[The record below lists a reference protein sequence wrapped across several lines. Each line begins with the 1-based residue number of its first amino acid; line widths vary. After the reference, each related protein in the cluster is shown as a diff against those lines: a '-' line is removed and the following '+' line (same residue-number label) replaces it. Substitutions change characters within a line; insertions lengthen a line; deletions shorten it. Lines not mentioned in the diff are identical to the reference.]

1 MKSSWDSY
9 LERQLRK
16 PRVKRAFDEE
26 LRVLKIGL
34 ALARERKRRGLT
46 QNQVAKQ
53 IGTSA
58 PQVSRT
64 EHKPD
69 HANIRTLI
77 RYANAIGMSL
87 DVRLIAKG

>member
-26 LRVLKIGL
+26 MRVLKIGL

-69 HANIRTLI
+69 HANIRTLM